1 MVEDKD
7 KQNREIRR
15 KIEDVKSVNGAAA
28 LKWTGL
34 ENEEKRKGVENG
46 L

>member
-1 MVEDKD
+1 MVQEKD

-15 KIEDVKSVNGAAA
+15 KIEDVKSVNGVEA
-28 LKWTGL
+28 LKWKDL